1 VTDTSPPRN
10 PIRASWI
17 RPNSQIYCAEVLD
30 EVNALWELSRF
41 TLIPGKEAL
50 SAFNFYL
57 QAEYRVSVT
66 QTAIIDAIR
75 IAEMPAE
82 VALLVEML
90 QALSSSNTP
99 S

>member
-1 VTDTSPPRN
+1 
-10 PIRASWI
+10 
-17 RPNSQIYCAEVLD
+17 
-30 EVNALWELSRF
+30 
-41 TLIPGKEAL
+41 L